1 MSPPAPRFTLD
12 AMPTE
17 SEFLADPAAPRWIR
31 DALRFLPVKSQ
42 FILAGNIRDRY
53 PFLLEAAQPAKPA
66 QPATDTQ
73 PAQPAVPA
81 QPAKYV
87 PLALTSYAT
96 ESLKLRGYQFFLEYN
111 AVEGFGV
118 VTPRGESADT
128 TRKFFSDTFK
138 LTFDPTGRAKCS
150 LAKALETLD
159 RIVAHKDHFIAVF
172 LDFASRYAKRADV
185 LDPAEHE
192 FFSKALVQCHGAQ
205 PHITPTHSLA
215 QFNPVF
221 WLCDKEN
228 DLPDWLVLNNPRLRV
243 VTIPRPD
250 HLLRRALITQ
260 ITPSLPGCFE
270 ATDQR
275 REDLHDV
282 FVEQTEGMVLTDV
295 IAITQLC
302 RREQLRFEDIGEAV
316 RRYKLGVTE
325 DPWKR
330 LDRKKIASAGDF
342 IRRRV
347 KGQQAA
353 ITKSLDI
360 IKRAVTGLSG
370 SQGSRSGG
378 RPRGVMFLAGPT
390 GTGKTELAKTLTELL
405 FGDERAYIR
414 FDMSEFSAEHADQR
428 LIGAPP
434 GYIGSDM
441 GGELTNAIREK
452 PFSVVLFDEIEK
464 AHPRILD
471 KFLQILDDGVLTSG
485 RGERVYFSE
494 SVIIFTSNL
503 GIYKYDDDGHRILNV
518 QPAEPYEQVEQKVRA
533 EIANYFK
540 LQLNRPEILNRMGEN
555 IVVFDFIRPDVAV
568 QIFDKMVGGI
578 LARLADQQRIT
589 VTLTDPVRTTL
600 RDHCLRD
607 LGNGGRGVGNHL
619 EAWLINPLA
628 RALFDA
634 DVTAG
639 GRVTITSL
647 ELTDG
652 VPTVRL
658 QAE

>member
-1 MSPPAPRFTLD
+1 MTNEA
-12 AMPTE
+12 
-17 SEFLADPAAPRWIR
+17 EFLADAATPRWIK
-31 DALRFLPVKSQ
+31 DVLRFLPVKSQ

-53 PFLLEAAQPAKPA
+53 PLLLKSAPPPDGGQPEQSTISISPPKYAPIALSAYVSEA
-66 QPATDTQ
+66 
-73 PAQPAVPA
+73 
-81 QPAKYV
+81 
-87 PLALTSYAT
+87 
-96 ESLKLRGYQFFLEYN
+96 LKLCGYQYFLEFN
-111 AVEGFGV
+111 VVEGFGV
-118 VTPRGESADT
+118 LTPRGESADAP
-128 TRKFFSDTFK
+128 RKFFVDTFG
-138 LTFDPTGRAKCS
+138 LSFDNKGRVKCS

-159 RIVAHKDHFIAVF
+159 RVVAHKEHFVAVF
-172 LDFASRYAKRADV
+172 LDFASRYVKRVDS
-185 LDPAEHE
+185 LDCGEHE
-192 FFSKALVQCHGAQ
+192 FFSKALVQCHSAQ
-205 PHITPTHSLA
+205 LHIAGTNSFA

-228 DLPDWLVLNNPRLRV
+228 DLPDWLALNNPRLRAV
-243 VTIPRPD
+243 IVPRPD
-250 HLLRRALITQ
+250 HIIRRALIGQ
-260 ITPSLPGCFE
+260 LTPSLPGFIE
-270 ATDQR
+270 VEEKR

-282 FVEQTEGMVLTDV
+282 FVEQTESMVLTDV

-302 RREQLRFEDIGEAV
+302 RREQLKFEDIGEAV

-330 LDRKKIASAGDF
+330 LDRKKIANADEF

-353 ITKSLDI
+353 VTKALDI

-370 SQGSRSGG
+370 SQGSRAGG
-378 RPRGVMFLAGPT
+378 KPRGVMFLAGPT

-494 SVIIFTSNL
+494 AVIIFTSNL
-503 GIYKYDDDGHRILNV
+503 GIYKHDDEGRRVLNV
-518 QPAEPYEQVEQKVRA
+518 QQDEPYEQVESKVRG

-540 LQLNRPEILNRMGEN
+540 LQLNRPEILNRIGEN
-555 IVVFDFIRPDVAV
+555 IVVFDFIRPEVAV
-568 QIFDKMVGGI
+568 QIFDKMIAGI
-578 LARLADQQRIT
+578 LDRLADKQKIT
-589 VTLTDPVRTTL
+589 VTLPDAVKELL
-600 RDHCLRD
+600 REHCLRD
-607 LGNGGRGVGNHL
+607 LSNGGRGVGNHL

-634 DVTAG
+634 DVSEG
-639 GRVTITSL
+639 GSVTITGL
-647 ELTDG
+647 ELAGG
-652 VPTVRL
+652 VPTL
-658 QAE
+658 QIQKA